1 VLRPRTC
8 PDLVIQG
15 LRINSVQFYNG
26 NYIIRLAGV
35 VRNIGSADYRSGPNQ
50 QNVHFSGAGLN
61 ASSIRFG
68 NVPRGGS
75 VPTGAID
82 SYNST
87 HARR

>member
-1 VLRPRTC
+1 MLRPRTC

-61 ASSIRFG
+61 AGSIRFG

-87 HARR
+87 HA